1 MIGNTGAVR
10 GSSAVTESSVVP
22 VSLTSLTSA
31 GSGAAAFRA
40 ELISEAAL
48 TGSRGRNLWISSVSD
63 LWDQLSAS
71 WDFRTRDLRGA

>member
-22 VSLTSLTSA
+22 VSLTSA

-71 WDFRTRDLRGA
+71 WDFRNRDLRGA